1 VSADDDKAIAFSEL
15 LHAEYDIGT
24 RESAAYS
31 LWGEFN
37 RLASILAQCELI
49 GAHTNAADVRK
60 SLRLVGD
67 LILVVA
73 PDIHDELLAKH
84 KLMQREEP

>member
-1 VSADDDKAIAFSEL
+1 MSADDDKAVAFSAL
-15 LHAEYDIGT
+15 LHAEHSVGT
-24 RESAAYS
+24 RESAAYW
-31 LWGEFN
+31 LWGEFS

-60 SLRLVGD
+60 CLQLMGD

-73 PDIHDELLAKH
+73 PHVHAELLTKH
-84 KLMQREEP
+84 KLLQREEP